1 MDKMDNLVP
10 PESRDSKAYLRMIES
25 VIGIKVLDMNIAE
38 DAESKIKILS
48 SLERSFPC
56 MIITSM
62 EIAEI
67 DRRIFCSN

>member
-38 DAESKIKILS
+38 DAIVKFSE
-48 SLERSFPC
+48 EVF
-56 MIITSM
+56 
-62 EIAEI
+62 
-67 DRRIFCSN
+67 F